1 MAKLVITRATAV
13 TVAEV
18 RDNMTESEVIEKLRA
33 YHKCQ
38 RLQVKGIY
46 EDCNEKLCDNCDLC
60 YMQGTAGEHIKSIEI
75 AIQALEKQMKLNEMG
90 DCYII
95 PKNGV
100 FEVNGVDV
108 NLAIQ
113 KQIANKP
120 ILKHDVSVMHINRGN
135 KPHEWKRLESD
146 NWHCPECDSFVGERV
161 YVLSKIHDQ
170 RKKKYCDNCGQKLNW
185 ESDEE

>member
-1 MAKLVITRATAV
+1 MA
-13 TVAEV
+13 E
-18 RDNMTESEVIEKLRA
+18 NMTESEAVEKLKA

-46 EDCNEKLCDNCDLC
+46 EDCNEKLCDDCDLC

-113 KQIANKP
+113 KQILKKP
-120 ILKHDVSVMHINRGN
+120 IFTEDKQFSL
-135 KPHEWKRLESD
+135 
-146 NWHCPECDSFVGERV
+146 CPCCDMKG
-161 YVLSKIHDQ
+161 LTDKQ
-170 RKKKYCDNCGQKLNW
+170 KYCDKCGQAIDW
-185 ESDEE
+185 SDEE